1 MYILRSFLFITLA
14 LSTLI
19 YVTHWLL
26 EWSWMQVVGLLA
38 LGAIFIGASIRG
50 YYQMYRE
57 DE

>member
-38 LGAIFIGASIRG
+38 LGAIFIGVSIWG